1 MIPRALR
8 FRRFSLRLLALLL
21 GLLFAVLATTYLVVS
36 RANERTAHDH
46 ARANLE
52 LTARIVSS
60 TIGQR
65 IESLAGNAK
74 VMTGDDAL
82 KQVRRTGNNRTL
94 ASLLQS
100 FSTRVN
106 APVITFYNA
115 DGDLLATSDPAMENE
130 KADPFRFLIREAI
143 DQDLPQHTG
152 FSYLKQELHVL
163 IVVPYYAPYP
173 NVYGWFGLAFPIDRA
188 FAWKIRET
196 TAVQLTYVSLDP
208 PDRPRVLATTLPDH
222 SLPPVHAAV
231 RAILAEEWTDA
242 METAWAATASP
253 IPFRPP
259 PKSSRCPT
267 TATSR
272 SSNSAPCS
280 ARIPSHS
287 SCNARSPP
295 N

>member
-130 KADPFRFLIREAI
+130 NADPFRFLIREAI

-173 NVYGWFGLAFPIDRA
+173 NVFGWFGLAFPIDRA

-196 TAVQLTYVSLDP
+196 SRPSSPRSSP
-208 PDRPRVLATTLPDH
+208 PT
-222 SLPPVHAAV
+222 
-231 RAILAEEWTDA
+231 
-242 METAWAATASP
+242 ATASP